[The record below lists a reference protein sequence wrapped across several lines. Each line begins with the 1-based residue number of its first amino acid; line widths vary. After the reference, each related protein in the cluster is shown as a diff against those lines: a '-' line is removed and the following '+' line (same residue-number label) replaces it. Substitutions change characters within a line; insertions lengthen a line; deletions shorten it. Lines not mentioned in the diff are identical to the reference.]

1 MSQTTVFLIMNELLV
16 AKKYDD
22 CINVFKAYVENL
34 ESLRQNKSNHLKNKF
49 ITNTQ
54 KQPIPF
60 GHLKLVAEC
69 LLCMNTQES
78 FKMIKSVLFY
88 NAVKFN
94 SNLSNTAIACCFLLA
109 INQVNPKTEKK
120 TKNLISLPNR
130 TS

>member
-1 MSQTTVFLIMNELLV
+1 MGQTTVFLIMNELLV

-22 CINVFKAYVENL
+22 CLNVFKAYVENL
-34 ESLRQNKSNHLKNKF
+34 ESLPQNKSNHLKNKF
-49 ITNTQ
+49 ITYTQ
-54 KQPIPF
+54 QQPIPF

-109 INQVNPKTEKK
+109 INQVKLKNRKK
-120 TKNLISLPNR
+120 DQKI
-130 TS
+130 